1 LSIDSALF
9 GFNSPQLILFLVLG
23 ENRDFLCF
31 ACAPFS
37 ASMGDPSECHGA
49 LAQLGDV
56 VLAGA
61 ACLGIADAKALGCE
75 AELTF
80 GVAELVD
87 SSAAVK
93 IPGAGC
99 DLENVE
105 LPSSA
110 GKVVDDASSD
120 ASG

>member
-1 LSIDSALF
+1 
-9 GFNSPQLILFLVLG
+9 
-23 ENRDFLCF
+23 
-31 ACAPFS
+31 
-37 ASMGDPSECHGA
+37 MGDSSGCHGA
-49 LAQLGDV
+49 LAQLEDV

-61 ACLGIADAKALGCE
+61 ACLGIADPKTLGCE

-80 GVAELVD
+80 GIAGLVD

-99 DLENVE
+99 DLESME
-105 LPSSA
+105 LPNSA